1 MSGTIVGGEFINPEA
16 LVKKLSKAFETWSR
30 FDVNDHFRNEFLE
43 KKWRYDGET
52 IRKNGD
58 PNPVGSPRDIFD
70 LGELYKSGRDSFSIT
85 QGGMDVTASWNWDAK
100 NDSGRGYAWYVH
112 EGLSTNLT
120 PRQWTDTFQ
129 QQDLFDSSQVSKDLK
144 MRIRTAFNK

>member
-1 MSGTIVGGEFINPEA
+1 MSATIVGGEFINPEA

-43 KKWRYDGET
+43 EKWPYDGET
-52 IRKNGD
+52 KRKNGD
-58 PNPVGSPRDIFD
+58 TVGSPRDIFD

-112 EGLSTNLT
+112 EGLSTNLS
-120 PRQWTDTFQ
+120 PRRWTDTFQ

>member
-1 MSGTIVGGEFINPEA
+1 MSATIVGGEFINPEA

-43 KKWRYDGET
+43 EKWPYGGET
-52 IRKNGD
+52 KRKNGD
-58 PNPVGSPRDIFD
+58 TVGSPRDIFD
-70 LGELYKSGRDSFSIT
+70 LGELYRSGRDSFSIT
-85 QGGMDVTASWNWDAK
+85 QGDMDVTASWNWDAK

-112 EGLSTNLT
+112 EGLSTNLA

-129 QQDLFDSSQVSKDLK
+129 QQDLFNSGQVSKDLK
-144 MRIRTAFNK
+144 MRIRTAFSK